1 MLNGDIFMVCVTE
14 FHCPPLFFIQSLFV
28 CLLSWSRP
36 FAMAENSLVDSGF
49 KGMSCSTPVNPFK
62 AGNPFTSESVL
73 SVDSSIHVES
83 PGRRFQSAGP
93 FQYMVAV
100 QVTDFAPKTRSHWR
114 VNRILTP
121 LICSHT
127 ARS

>member
-1 MLNGDIFMVCVTE
+1 MVCVTE
-14 FHCPPLFFIQSLFV
+14 FHRPPLFFIQSLFV
-28 CLLSWSRP
+28 CLLSWFRS

-49 KGMSCSTPVNPFK
+49 KGVSCSTPANPFK
-62 AGNPFTSESVL
+62 AGNPFTSESFS
-73 SVDSSIHVES
+73 SVDSSMHVES
-83 PGRRFQSAGP
+83 PGRRFNQRARLHRRWIR
-93 FQYMVAV
+93 QYMVAV